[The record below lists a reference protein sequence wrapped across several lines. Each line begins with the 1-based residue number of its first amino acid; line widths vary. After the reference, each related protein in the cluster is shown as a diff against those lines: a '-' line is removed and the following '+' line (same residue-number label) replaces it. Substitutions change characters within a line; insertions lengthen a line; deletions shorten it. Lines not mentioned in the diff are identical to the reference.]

1 MGIMSYNVKNVG
13 LREEAKSG
21 ALIWRGWA
29 AVGGGVGGGGAS
41 RALGEEI
48 SAGMGWEL
56 ARGKNRN

>member
-29 AVGGGVGGGGAS
+29 AVGRGGGG
-41 RALGEEI
+41 GGQQ
-48 SAGMGWEL
+48 SAW
-56 ARGKNRN
+56 

>member
-29 AVGGGVGGGGAS
+29 AVGRRGGGVS

-48 SAGMGWEL
+48 SAGMGWEE
-56 ARGKNRN
+56 

>member
-29 AVGGGVGGGGAS
+29 AVGGGVGVRG
-41 RALGEEI
+41 
-48 SAGMGWEL
+48 SAERLVRKSAQEWD
-56 ARGKNRN
+56 GKNRN